1 MSSTGSAGGSSP
13 GGSSSGGSSHGDSP
27 SGLTALLAPDG
38 ELVPELLVA
47 VTVNVYA
54 VQLVNP
60 VMVQEVSP
68 VVVQLPSGDAVTA
81 YPVIVESPS

>member
-1 MSSTGSAGGSSP
+1 M
-13 GGSSSGGSSHGDSP
+13 
-27 SGLTALLAPDG
+27 ALLTPDG

-60 VMVQEVSP
+60 VMVQKVSP
-68 VVVQLPSGDAVTA
+68 VVVQVLPSGDAVTV